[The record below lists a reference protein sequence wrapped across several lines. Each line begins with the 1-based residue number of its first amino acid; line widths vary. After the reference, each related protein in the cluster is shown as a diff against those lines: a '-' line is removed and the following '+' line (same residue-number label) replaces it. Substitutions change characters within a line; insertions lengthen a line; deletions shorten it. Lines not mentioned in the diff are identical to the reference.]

1 MRWGDQ
7 ASCPI
12 LPHLPDFLYEVWE
25 DTFCPE
31 TTSALGQ
38 GLRCPCFLARM
49 PKWNLSLSLSLP
61 PPCFLL
67 SLLLFS
73 FLSPASLS
81 PSPAPTSLSFS
92 VSLPLSRFLS
102 LKGSQ
107 PGLSTTQR
115 SPRGRWLSHHLQ
127 EGPR

>member
-7 ASCPI
+7 VSCPI

-38 GLRCPCFLARM
+38 GLRCPWFLARM
-49 PKWNLSLSLSLP
+49 PKWNLSLSLSLS

-67 SLLLFS
+67 SPLLFS
-73 FLSPASLS
+73 FLSPPSLS
-81 PSPAPTSLSFS
+81 PPSHFSLILCL
-92 VSLPLSRFLS
+92 SLPLPFLS
-102 LKGSQ
+102 FL
-107 PGLSTTQR
+107 
-115 SPRGRWLSHHLQ
+115 
-127 EGPR
+127 